1 MPNSPI
7 TRQIKGEIFNSL
19 RNALVAPQG
28 KSKKSWTDLFIQE
41 MLDEAKKNPSGPL
54 GQLLS
59 KQLLQDDIISSL
71 DAQTEKLLARDQ
83 DFLQFRIYKQCYKEQ
98 RDVLLDETSKWI
110 MVNTGR
116 RTGKTN
122 LAARWLV
129 KKCAVPNSPCFY
141 IHLKFDSAIS
151 QLFDLCIES
160 ATKAELAIESSS
172 KNEGRIIFSNGSS
185 ITFRGNSNKA
195 EADKLRGYK
204 ARGIVIDEAAFQ
216 INERY
221 LVEDIFTP
229 MMADYSD
236 AQMLLI
242 STPPRIPH
250 TYYENCYR
258 SGKWTLYEWNAK
270 KNPFIPSFE
279 DFIKEVCEKK
289 DISLDDT
296 FVRRELMGEF
306 VYDTEA
312 RVIKN
317 PMFYTGGNDF
327 VLNEIRNGR
336 FKADYI
342 YAGVDFGFS
351 DFNAIVPIAWDKSRK
366 VGYILN
372 NYKFNRAT
380 VTEIVEKMKY
390 SLAECQEVL
399 IASNTD
405 PHNIMYYGDNSDKSI
420 IFELMNNY
428 QFPIQTAYKHDKME
442 ALSVLAELFRRKIYT
457 DENCALADEFEMCV
471 YKRDEETDAIL
482 PELDDDVFH
491 GDSLMAALYGSRA
504 LVQFEN
510 PIGSEDSVNIDDKK
524 LPDPEFDD
532 SYIKPDENNPS
543 EFDSFA

>member
-1 MPNSPI
+1 MANI
-7 TRQIKGEIFNSL
+7 QTAKRQIKGEIYDAL
-19 RNALVAPQG
+19 RDALVKPQRN
-28 KSKKSWTDLFIQE
+28 KKSWADNFIQL
-41 MLDEAKKNPSGPL
+41 MLKEAKTDPKGAL
-54 GQLLS
+54 GQLIA
-59 KQLLQDDIISSL
+59 KQILQDDVISSL

-129 KKCAVPNSPCFY
+129 KKCVVPNSPCFY

-160 ATKAELAIESSS
+160 ATKAELTVESSS
-172 KNEGRIIFSNGSS
+172 KNEGRIVFSNGSS
-185 ITFRGNSNKA
+185 ITLRGNSNKA

-216 INERY
+216 RNEKY

-258 SGKWTLYEWNAK
+258 SGKWTLYQWNAK

-279 DFIKEVCEKK
+279 DFIKEICEKK
-289 DISLDDT
+289 GISIDDT

-351 DFNAIVPIAWDKSRK
+351 DFNAIVPIAWDKTRK
-366 VGYILN
+366 IGYILN

-399 IASNTD
+399 IASNVD

-428 QFPIQTAYKHDKME
+428 QFPIQCAYKHDKME

-510 PIGSEDSVNIDDKK
+510 PIGSEDSANVDEKQ
-524 LPDPEFDD
+524 LPTSEQDESYLRPEDTT
-532 SYIKPDENNPS
+532 PS